1 MKILRGSHI
10 VILSITANF
19 YESRAYSKFI
29 QIIVRTNIL
38 PNTSRIKD
46 PFPSVPELLQRSMDS
61 DNNYKA
67 SHANV
72 PPSIWNQLTYLHSA
86 EEELTSLMR
95 SSWNLTWRAETADNC
110 SDSSIEGGNY
120 GSSTISSADSVEHES
135 SWIWGAGWDVDAG
148 PGSCTSESASVEP
161 TVLRWSPWHC
171 IKTPAYK
178 NKPKMSFGSIMVC

>member
-1 MKILRGSHI
+1 MKILWHSHI

-19 YESRAYSKFI
+19 YESRAYSKSM

-38 PNTSRIKD
+38 PNTSRIND
-46 PFPSVPELLQRSMDS
+46 PSPSFPELLQRSMDS

-67 SHANV
+67 SDANV
-72 PPSIWNQLTYLHSA
+72 PPLWNQLTYLHSA

-95 SSWNLTWRAETADNC
+95 SSWNLTWRTEAADNC
-110 SDSSIEGGNY
+110 PDSSMAGGNC
-120 GSSTISSADSVEHES
+120 GSSTNSSADSAERES
-135 SWIWGAGWDVDAG
+135 SWIWGSGWDVDAG